1 MRFFEGLKPVLA
13 MVLVQAMLGGVSV
26 FFKLAKL
33 DGMSMPILVA
43 YRYMFSTAFVAPL
56 ALILEKGTLAQNLIM
71 ESLVL
76 TSATFAAAMLNLTPS
91 FTFILAVTFR
101 VEKMGTGTLAG
112 KAKVLGTLVSL
123 GGAML
128 LSFYKGLKIDF
139 WSLNVH
145 ILKHQDVAKSQG
157 MPNNQVLGLLLGI
170 ISCLLYAA
178 WFLLQAKMIKLYPV
192 YSSAALMCASAS
204 VQATLFALFMEK
216 DHWSSWK
223 LGCNIRL
230 FASVYSGIVG
240 SGLGVALMGWCT
252 KIKGPLYVSS
262 FYPVSLVFVALVGSL
277 ILDEK
282 LHLGSILGGFLI
294 VIGLYGFLWGKAHEE

>member
-1 MRFFEGLKPVLA
+1 AQDSNVCGSRSNMRFFEGPKPVLA
-13 MVLVQAMLGGVSV
+13 MVLVQAMIGGVHI

-33 DGMSMPILVA
+33 DGISMPILVA

-56 ALILEKGTLAQNLIM
+56 ALILERGTLSQNLIM

-76 TSATFAAAMLNLTPS
+76 TSATFAAAMLNLIPS

-101 VEKMGTGTLAG
+101 VEKLGIGTPAG

-128 LSFYKGLKIDF
+128 LSFYKGLKFDF
-139 WSLNVH
+139 WSVNVH
-145 ILKHQDVAKSQG
+145 ILKCHDVAKSQG

-170 ISCLLYAA
+170 ISCIFYAA
-178 WFLLQAKMIKLYPV
+178 WFLLQ
-192 YSSAALMCASAS
+192 
-204 VQATLFALFMEK
+204 
-216 DHWSSWK
+216 
-223 LGCNIRL
+223 
-230 FASVYSGIVG
+230 GIVG

-252 KIKGPLYVSS
+252 KIKGPFYVSS

-277 ILDEK
+277 ILDEN

-294 VIGLYGFLWGKAHEE
+294 VIGLYGFLWGKAHEEKCADQEGSFSSKC